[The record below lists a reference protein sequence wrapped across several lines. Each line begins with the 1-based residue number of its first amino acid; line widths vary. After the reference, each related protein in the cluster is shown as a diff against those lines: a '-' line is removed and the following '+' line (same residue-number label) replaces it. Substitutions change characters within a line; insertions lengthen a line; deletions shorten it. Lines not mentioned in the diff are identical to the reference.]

1 MTKIEYPKCIWR
13 LPDGNRCPEYAM
25 YDGQCAIHL
34 DYGEMRNDLGEE
46 IFNLVHTRAQDSE
59 IAESL
64 SDAIMNA
71 VVGAHLEQMAARH
84 IGYREE
90 NKAWAKRV
98 DRRSS
103 WARNL
108 AQRFIDMRRERDN
121 AQAQAEA
128 LEKSRALDRIVIER
142 QRQQLINGARD
153 RAKLVA
159 ERAFAR
165 EAETHLRS
173 DFGELARDLRNV
185 EQKLTP
191 VGAVTPHMIS
201 QSLEEITSWRATA
214 EILAD
219 KKLADQLQ
227 EAKNARGEGFGEV
240 PRPEWRCH
248 IHPNSE
254 PIQRLDGTKI
264 CSDGM
269 CIQGQGD

>member
-1 MTKIEYPKCIWR
+1 
-13 LPDGNRCPEYAM
+13 M

-34 DYGEMRNDLGEE
+34 DYEEMRNDLGKE
-46 IFNLVHTRAQDSE
+46 IFNLVHARLKDPKTV
-59 IAESL
+59 ESL
-64 SDAIMNA
+64 SDVIMND
-71 VVGAHLEQMAARH
+71 VVGPHLEHMAARH

-108 AQRFIDMRRERDN
+108 VQRFIDMRREKEN
-121 AQAQAEA
+121 AEAEAEA
-128 LEKSRALDRIVIER
+128 LRKSRVLDHLIVER
-142 QRQQLINGARD
+142 QRKRLIDGARE

-165 EAETHLRS
+165 EAETRLRS
-173 DFGELARDLRNV
+173 DFGELAKDLKQVARHLAPAV
-185 EQKLTP
+185 GGDQHP
-191 VGAVTPHMIS
+191 VHGRWIMELH
-201 QSLEEITSWRATA
+201 SWRATA

-219 KKLADQLQ
+219 KELSDNLDEVRKAPIED
-227 EAKNARGEGFGEV
+227 FGPV

-248 IHPNSE
+248 LHPNAE
-254 PIQRLDGTKI
+254 PMQRLNGTKI

-269 CIQGQGD
+269 CIQAEGD